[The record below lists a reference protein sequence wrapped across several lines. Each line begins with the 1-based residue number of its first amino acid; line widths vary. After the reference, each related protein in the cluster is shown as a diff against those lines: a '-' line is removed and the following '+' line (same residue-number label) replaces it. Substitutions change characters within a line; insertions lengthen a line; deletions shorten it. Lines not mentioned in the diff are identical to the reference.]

1 MQCATTKI
9 HFKEI
14 FFEHIRGNEC
24 TLSIGKLKCCSY
36 QCRFNTLGKLVQY
49 NRLFNTHW
57 IDYYRSRYMLFRSP
71 LNNSAQLHWPKHK
84 IVNDSKVIT
93 LMVYITAL
101 YND

>member
-1 MQCATTKI
+1 M
-9 HFKEI
+9 
-14 FFEHIRGNEC
+14 
-24 TLSIGKLKCCSY
+24 
-36 QCRFNTLGKLVQY
+36 VQY
-49 NRLFNTHW
+49 NRLFNIHW

-93 LMVYITAL
+93 LMVYNCTIYY